1 MHGIYIGYIIDL
13 NLCCTG
19 VWLVFH
25 LRLATPQVER
35 KVKTHKCSW
44 QTLWLHAEYTSYATV
59 HTELVW
65 PLLYFFSFFP
75 FHLGC
80 NTNFTLMTTINHPV
94 KNIH

>member
-1 MHGIYIGYIIDL
+1 MASIFSFLFEASH
-13 NLCCTG
+13 
-19 VWLVFH
+19 
-25 LRLATPQVER
+25 TPSEKKGEDTQ
-35 KVKTHKCSW
+35 CSW

-80 NTNFTLMTTINHPV
+80 NTNSL
-94 KNIH
+94 